1 MEHLYNDDL
10 VGTDCPQQQLK
21 TPQIPHAT
29 QLAAA
34 CSSLQQ
40 PIVTSKLM
48 QMDNVNM
55 PNASTSNMLQKL

>member
-1 MEHLYNDDL
+1 MEHLYDDDL
-10 VGTDCPQQQLK
+10 FDTDCPQQQLK

-34 CSSLQQ
+34 GISWQQ
-40 PIVTSKLM
+40 PIVTFKLM

-55 PNASTSNMLQKL
+55 PNASTSNMLQ